1 MVTGVNT
8 KQYLTFTRVFVYC
21 NNIATCRMMDSRTMG
36 KLGGAVPTYRLRK
49 VRRRLEEMG
58 AIFTDQAG
66 RKHGTVKYRGRV
78 ARWPNQHDD
87 PIDDTLLNALLRE
100 LGIPRRD
107 YFDRGK

>member
-1 MVTGVNT
+1 MHYSCHNATRYLIAVPRYWA
-8 KQYLTFTRVFVYC
+8 QYL
-21 NNIATCRMMDSRTMG
+21 
-36 KLGGAVPTYRLRK
+36 GGTVPTYRLRK

-87 PIDDTLLNALLRE
+87 PISDPLLSDMLRQ
-100 LGIPRRD
+100 LGIPRSE
-107 YFDRGK
+107 YFKRNK